1 MLLRNYYALDVARI
15 INATNITEVV
25 SEGKIAP
32 SMSRAV
38 NGNYARKEGASEYYK
53 SIACPYAISNHFI
66 NNSDYGTGR
75 GLLYLVLGIGDNAV
89 NFDDYTL
96 TLNTKW
102 SGKYVSQTIVYNENT
117 STYTAKAKYVI
128 TNTDS
133 SNAITFKEFGFYM
146 SGIYSDDTA
155 SGRLILRELLGENEF
170 TLEPLESANFE
181 LTVNF
186 TIPSILQ

>member
-32 SMSRAV
+32 SMSRTV

-53 SIACPYAISNHFI
+53 CIACPYVISNYFI
-66 NNSDYGTGR
+66 NSSDYGTGR
-75 GLLYLVLGIGDNAV
+75 GLVYLILGVGDNAV

-96 TLNTKW
+96 TLNGKW
-102 SGKYVSQTIVYNENT
+102 SGKYVSQTIVYNEDTN
-117 STYTAKAKYVI
+117 TYTAKAKFVI
-128 TNTDS
+128 TNNNS

-146 SGIYSDDTA
+146 SGTSSDDNN
-155 SGRLILRELLGENEF
+155 SGRLILRELLGENDF
-170 TLEPLESANFE
+170 SLEPFESANFE

-186 TIPSILQ
+186 TIPSVLQ